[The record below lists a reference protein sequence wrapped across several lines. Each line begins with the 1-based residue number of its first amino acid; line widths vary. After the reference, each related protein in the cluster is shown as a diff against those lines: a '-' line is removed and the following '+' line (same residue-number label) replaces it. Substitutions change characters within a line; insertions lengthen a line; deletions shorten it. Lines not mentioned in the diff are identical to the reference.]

1 MVVAR
6 VEVEA
11 MAVALVE
18 AETVEAIDTVGLV
31 MYLVVARLIVH
42 VVEGELLPSLAI
54 VTIIWFL

>member
-6 VEVEA
+6 VEAQAVA
-11 MAVALVE
+11 MAGVE

>member
-31 MYLVVARLIVH
+31 MYLIVARLIVH
-42 VVEGELLPSLAI
+42 VVEEELLPSLAI
-54 VTIIWFL
+54 VNIIWFL